1 MAAKKSP
8 ADTGSTT
15 PEKPKRNRTK
25 KAEAALSVDAGATA
39 PLVGVSTLEIV
50 EVAAP
55 AAVEPA
61 PGPAAPTHAEIARA
75 AYELWLA
82 RGGTALQNWLEAERR
97 LRG

>member
-8 ADTGSTT
+8 ADTNSTA

-25 KAEAALSVDAGATA
+25 KAEAALSVDATA
-39 PLVGVSTLEIV
+39 PLVEVSTLEIV

-55 AAVEPA
+55 AAVEPVTA
-61 PGPAAPTHAEIARA
+61 PAALTHAAIARA